1 MHSHLA
7 KMIGTYILETRTKKK
22 ILQKDFSSKVGV
34 SAQFIGRI
42 ERGEVM
48 IPEPLLFK
56 VITFLGLSEKKL
68 TQIFRLA
75 GEQQVQEL
83 LFRAKNLEEQIA

>member
-7 KMIGTYILETRTKKK
+7 KMIGTYILETRMKKN
-22 ILQKDFSSKVGV
+22 ILQKDFSSEVGV

-48 IPEPLLFK
+48 IPEPLLSK
-56 VITFLGLSEKKL
+56 VIKLLGLNERKL

-75 GEQQVQEL
+75 GEQQVQDL
-83 LFRAKNLEEQIA
+83 MFRVRNIEEQIA